1 VFRRLWRYRALT
13 TGLVYRQYQL
23 RYRQSA
29 GGILWAIVPPIA
41 SLLVATIVFH
51 RVIGVQTGK
60 VPYALF
66 TLAGLA
72 PWTFFSSAISLGVPS
87 VIGSAQMVQRLPFPR
102 AVLPLSVLGT
112 ALIDLF
118 VALLAFVVYA
128 YITGAGLPITALWF
142 PPLLLI
148 EIVLAI
154 GVTMLGSA
162 LNVFARDIRLA
173 VPLIVQLW
181 LFLTPVMYPLSTVP
195 ASLRTWYLVN
205 PMTGLVE
212 AFRDVLI
219 YGNAPAMADLIP
231 SLIGAVVLLVIGTW
245 YFTTTEPRFADVI

>member
-1 VFRRLWRYRALT
+1 
-13 TGLVYRQYQL
+13 
-23 RYRQSA
+23 
-29 GGILWAIVPPIA
+29 
-41 SLLVATIVFH
+41 
-51 RVIGVQTGK
+51 
-60 VPYALF
+60 
-66 TLAGLA
+66 
-72 PWTFFSSAISLGVPS
+72 
-87 VIGSAQMVQRLPFPR
+87 MVQRLPFPR